1 MSLGG
6 SDGSTLSGAS
16 VAGKVVGPSF
26 AADEVADVIE
36 GILDAYRRERVTV
49 NASAETFIAT
59 LRRVGVEPF
68 KLAANAARVST
79 GKAAQ
84 LTQTEAA

>member
-1 MSLGG
+1 M
-6 SDGSTLSGAS
+6 SGAS

-26 AADEVADVIE
+26 AADEVADVVE
-36 GILDAYRRERVTV
+36 AILDAYRRERVTV

-59 LRRVGVEPF
+59 LRRVGAEPF

-79 GKAAQ
+79 RKAAQ
-84 LTQTEAA
+84 QHDVEAA